1 MISSS
6 TPWTEF
12 KFGFLSNLAES
23 RPPSRNSGI
32 YGGINGCSKGEEEEE
47 EGRWTRMER
56 WVDEGERR
64 SSKRWTN
71 CTVYPPRSTVIR
83 CKWNCGT

>member
-12 KFGFLSNLAES
+12 KFGFFSNLAES

-32 YGGINGCSKGEEEEE
+32 YGGINGSKGRRGEEAGKRRRRRED
-47 EGRWTRMER
+47 GRGWRAGRRER
-56 WVDEGERR
+56 
-64 SSKRWTN
+64 KK
-71 CTVYPPRSTVIR
+71 IF
-83 CKWNCGT
+83 

>member
-12 KFGFLSNLAES
+12 KLGFLSNLAES

-32 YGGINGCSKGEEEEE
+32 YGGDKRFEGVERGGEKMDEEDG
-47 EGRWTRMER
+47 EGGRRER
-56 WVDEGERR
+56 
-64 SSKRWTN
+64 KK
-71 CTVYPPRSTVIR
+71 IF
-83 CKWNCGT
+83 